1 LTRVIAAYKKA
12 REDQKHAAPAFQV
25 GNEWVPIYERDLSEI
40 MEALSSGEISRVAR
54 HYRNFFRDKCSS
66 GLVGLPL
73 DMNKH
78 YFTGKSG
85 LIYRHLYMADCI
97 HRFRYWRSMLGEQ
110 FPVDVL
116 QGPSIGN
123 PFGYYYEGKFIN
135 TGSDYQHY
143 YATKIGQL
151 SRSHHPVCVEI
162 GAGYGGM
169 AYFLLRDNPR
179 MGYVD
184 FDLPENLALTSY
196 YLMSSLPQRE
206 FCLYGENEGAGPSA
220 ERSTVF
226 LMPNFEMPRW
236 PSASAD
242 LVFNSYSLAE
252 MTRETIATY
261 VAEMSRITS
270 HYLFHVNHTRNS
282 KVVADDFGIDPRR
295 FMLLYKMPA
304 GWNRGRA
311 LNSDEWEYL
320 YEKREMAN
328 GRP

>member
-1 LTRVIAAYKKA
+1 
-12 REDQKHAAPAFQV
+12 
-25 GNEWVPIYERDLSEI
+25 
-40 MEALSSGEISRVAR
+40 
-54 HYRNFFRDKCSS
+54 
-66 GLVGLPL
+66 
-73 DMNKH
+73 
-78 YFTGKSG
+78 
-85 LIYRHLYMADCI
+85 
-97 HRFRYWRSMLGEQ
+97 
-110 FPVDVL
+110 
-116 QGPSIGN
+116 
-123 PFGYYYEGKFIN
+123 
-135 TGSDYQHY
+135 
-143 YATKIGQL
+143 
-151 SRSHHPVCVEI
+151 
-162 GAGYGGM
+162 
-169 AYFLLRDNPR
+169 
-179 MGYVD
+179 
-184 FDLPENLALTSY
+184 
-196 YLMSSLPQRE
+196 
-206 FCLYGENEGAGPSA
+206 
-220 ERSTVF
+220 
-226 LMPNFEMPRW
+226 MPNFEMPRW